1 MVNDTISDMLTR
13 IRNGNLVNHKVVKV
27 DYTRLNY
34 MLTRLLK
41 AEGFIRGYETVKK
54 DNQKYIFLYLK
65 YYSTNPRRPVIRGIQ
80 RVSKPGLRIYVNKNQ
95 IPTIFGNQGI
105 AILSTS
111 KGILTSL
118 QAKDIGVGGEVICYV
133 W

>member
-1 MVNDTISDMLTR
+1 
-13 IRNGNLVNHKVVKV
+13 
-27 DYTRLNY
+27 

-41 AEGFIRGYETVKK
+41 VEGFIRGYETVKK
-54 DNQKYIFLYLK
+54 ENQKYIFLYLK
-65 YYSTNPRRPVIRGIQ
+65 YYSTNPKRPVIRGIQ

-118 QAKDIGVGGEVICYV
+118 EAKELGVGGEVICYV

>member
-13 IRNGNLVNHKVVKV
+13 IRNGNLVHHKVVKI

-41 AEGFIRGYETVKK
+41 VEGFIRGYETVIK
-54 DNQKYIFLYLK
+54 DSQKYIFIYLK
-65 YYSTNPRRPVIRGIQ
+65 YYSTNPVKPVIRGIQ
-80 RVSKPGLRIYVNKNQ
+80 RVSKPCFSIYVNRSRL
-95 IPTIFGNQGI
+95 PVIFGNQGI

-111 KGILTSL
+111 RGILTSIE
-118 QAKDIGVGGEVICYV
+118 AKELGVGGEVICYV